1 MSNAEAVLSDDDLR
15 YLLASIDV
23 AAQARAKGNHPFGA
37 LLVTEDGM
45 VFEGENTVVTS
56 KDPTGHAETN
66 LVRIVGRELSAAQ
79 LAGSTMYASTEP
91 CAMCAGATYW
101 SGIGRLVFALAGTDL
116 AAIVP
121 TDSVDQTI
129 KMPSREVL
137 ERGHRPVEVVGPVA
151 LQEARDVHAGFWH

>member
-1 MSNAEAVLSDDDLR
+1 MSSADALLSDDDLR

-23 AAQARAKGNHPFGA
+23 AARARAKGNHPFGA
-37 LLVTEDGM
+37 LLVTEDG
-45 VFEGENTVVTS
+45 VVLEGENTVITE

-66 LVRIVGRELSAAQ
+66 IVRIAGRELTEAQ

-121 TDSVDQTI
+121 ADSADQTI
-129 KMPSREVL
+129 KMPAREVL
-137 ERGHRPVEVVGPVA
+137 ARGQRPVEVVGPVA
-151 LQEARDVHAGFWH
+151 LQEARDVHADFWH